1 MMRPNNRDLL
11 VRNEWLTEKEL
22 EGLHRLLQS
31 LETTE
36 KFCEAH
42 ELVDRRRITSK
53 KDKIMKECRYAILR
67 PFRFLIN
74 KN

>member
-1 MMRPNNRDLL
+1 MMRPNNRDLF
-11 VRNEWLTEKEL
+11 VRTEWLSEQEL

-31 LETTE
+31 LETPLV
-36 KFCEAH
+36 FCTAH

-53 KDKIMKECRYAILR
+53 KEKILKECRYHILR